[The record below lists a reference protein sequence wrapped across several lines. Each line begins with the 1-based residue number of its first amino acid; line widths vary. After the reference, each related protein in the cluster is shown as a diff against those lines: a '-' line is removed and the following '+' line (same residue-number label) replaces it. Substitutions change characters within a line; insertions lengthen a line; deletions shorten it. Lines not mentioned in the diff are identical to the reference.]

1 VDIPR
6 RPEKRQFPA
15 NCYPWWADCVFR
27 MYLSDSLVT
36 VGDKEQNTK
45 KSVILRQILTDALS
59 QTLVA
64 TAC

>member
-6 RPEKRQFPA
+6 RPEASVSSKL
-15 NCYPWWADCVFR
+15 YPWWADCVFR